1 MPRLRLFLAL
11 LVTTLCILSFACTP
25 TQKPPQIVSVP
36 VAPPPP
42 VRPSWS
48 GEKAQVVIIDFE
60 DRTGNQVNRRRSL
73 LGRGMEAQ
81 LTTALRRTGQFTILE
96 PSEKT
101 VRNRRGNPITA
112 RVGRIDEP
120 EFFISGSVT
129 LYQLSPASV
138 AAGVH
143 ADPLLGTAQPLA
155 ESFQAEAAQR
165 TFTNLASNA
174 RDRIQIILRLFDGQ
188 TGQVVDETQITTTA
202 KDFSP
207 NIEGMFSTALLQD
220 TVPTEPASQRAV
232 RASVIRAVNWLGETC
247 QEYRRQRESEA
258 TRGAARSPAEN
269 SR

>member
-1 MPRLRLFLAL
+1 M
-11 LVTTLCILSFACTP
+11 
-25 TQKPPQIVSVP
+25 
-36 VAPPPP
+36 
-42 VRPSWS
+42 
-48 GEKAQVVIIDFE
+48 DFE
-60 DRTGNQVNRRRSL
+60 DRTGQQVNRRRSL

-81 LTTALRRTGQFTILE
+81 LATALHQTGQFTVLE

-165 TFTNLASNA
+165 TFANVASND
-174 RDRIQIILRLFDGQ
+174 RDRIQIILRMFDGQ

-202 KDFSP
+202 KDFSL
-207 NIEGMFSTALLQD
+207 NLDGMFSTVLLQSA
-220 TVPTEPASQRAV
+220 VPTEPASQQAV

-247 QEYRRQRESEA
+247 QEYRRQRVSE
-258 TRGAARSPAEN
+258 TPQGTGYSPEEN